1 MVARRRHQPSQE
13 ARLRLIRRL
22 PVEAAVTSVTMQATL
37 ALVMALVMVAV
48 MVTVVVM
55 AVTSVTRATPA
66 AG

>member
-1 MVARRRHQPSQE
+1 MARRRHQPSLE

-22 PVEAAVTSVTMQATL
+22 PVEAAATSVAIQATL
-37 ALVMALVMVAV
+37 ALVVALVMVV
-48 MVTVVVM
+48 VVVTVVVM